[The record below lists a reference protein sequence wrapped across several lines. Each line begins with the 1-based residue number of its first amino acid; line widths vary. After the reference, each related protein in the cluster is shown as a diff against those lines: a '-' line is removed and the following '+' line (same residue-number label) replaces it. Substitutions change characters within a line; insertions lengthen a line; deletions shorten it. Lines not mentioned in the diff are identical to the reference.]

1 MLYKRETER
10 GNVVREGENKCGQQ
24 VVVFFS
30 FLPLEKEQSWLAGY
44 YYSAPQDLVVVKRRL
59 YRHWQAA
66 GRPPPTDF
74 SCTSEQNTVVQSF
87 PGGHFTTVPAKVNR
101 RHAGEIFSSPK
112 IFVFGRLV
120 REK

>member
-1 MLYKRETER
+1 
-10 GNVVREGENKCGQQ
+10 VVREGENKCGQL
-24 VVVFFS
+24 VVVLFP
-30 FLPLEKEQSWLAGY
+30 FLPLEKGAKLVGWLLLL
-44 YYSAPQDLVVVKRRL
+44 SAPQDLVVVKRRL

>member
-10 GNVVREGENKCGQQ
+10 ENVVREGENKCGQQ

-30 FLPLEKEQSWLAGY
+30 FLPLEKEQSCLAGY

-66 GRPPPTDF
+66 GRPPTYGL
-74 SCTSEQNTVVQSF
+74 Q
-87 PGGHFTTVPAKVNR
+87 
-101 RHAGEIFSSPK
+101 RHK
-112 IFVFGRLV
+112 
-120 REK
+120 